1 MELHNFKERK
11 YVGEVIV
18 WDSDLETVQRLESLY
33 PNYSFIQEGT
43 YLIVESRIAPFEEK
57 YLLGHKDAVL
67 YDEYAKVSKNSF
79 TTLLSYLKR
88 GVSIHGRYHSYE
100 EAREHYEIDNRSGE
114 FPDDGSLYQI
124 FRYEGYLWDGTIE
137 MYHALVEEYRYTLYI
152 QPNPEDPTKYDLVK
166 FDYNGCD
173 NCRGT
178 GYQKLFEAKIGD
190 FVDSDFQDV
199 FRVIEGHVYTS
210 SDYGFNGREE
220 GE

>member
-1 MELHNFKERK
+1 MELSLHKFEERK

-18 WDSDLETVQRLESLY
+18 WDAEPATLEKLKNLYPSFDMWDVEGDLLVRLNHKTNLESDNFYLEVGDCILFDEHSKIVKNFFMTLS
-33 PNYSFIQEGT
+33 NYLRRCGF
-43 YLIVESRIAPFEEK
+43 
-57 YLLGHKDAVL
+57 
-67 YDEYAKVSKNSF
+67 
-79 TTLLSYLKR
+79 
-88 GVSIHGRYHSYE
+88 HSLE
-100 EAREHYEIDNRSGE
+100 EANERFKFNDGFNNPNNGDLYEIT
-114 FPDDGSLYQI
+114 
-124 FRYEGYLWDGTIE
+124 RYEGYLWDGTIE
-137 MYHALVEEYRYTLYI
+137 MYHALVDEYRYTLYI